1 MSAEMSACNRR
12 YFLSGV
18 CAGVLLTL
26 ALLAALAAL
35 LAALLA
41 WAPAQCVLLQHAQ
54 NSMEQ
59 ALGTCAQSFWG
70 VLACS
75 THVVKLNV
83 TRSIVRKRCSK

>member
-35 LAALLA
+35 VA

-54 NSMEQ
+54 HSMEQ